1 MRKVILA
8 ILLTSLFWIVV
19 YLLVSH
25 KTKNNSTSVDIPDY
39 SEVIIGCW
47 EPIELADTKL
57 TFSKYGTMRIGDT
70 ALDINYSVNE
80 NIVKVSLFGLLD
92 TSFEIKIYNENKD
105 TYLEIFDAPQFAGK
119 YKKVDAEAVEAGQKV
134 EETVAVPE
142 QETDK
147 RPQQEARRRQPRVV
161 NRENTGASI
170 AIEETGA
177 SVAVEECEPPT
188 PDTEVAPP
196 DTPVQ
201 SPKVDGQTS
210 AQTDVRTDKQSIT
223 GVWSPVEGAE
233 YPLTITKYGT
243 VIQHINSAVNMRYQY
258 NLSGSN
264 LKIGYDRN
272 AQANVYVEN
281 GKTYLE
287 IYNSEKFSG
296 KYRLSSKAVN
306 IDGNIINA
314 SEYPTAITGKWK
326 PIFGAEY
333 PLEISKYGTVIQNIN
348 SAVNM
353 RYNYSL
359 DQDCLKIGYDKNAR
373 VAVIKNANG
382 TYLEIYNSEKFS
394 GLYKKQ

>member
-8 ILLTSLFWIVV
+8 ILLTSLFWTVV

-47 EPIELADTKL
+47 EPVELADTKL

-105 TYLEIFDAPQFAGK
+105 TYLEIFDAPQFAGN
-119 YKKVDAEAVEAGQKV
+119 YKKVDAETVEAEREV
-134 EETVAVPE
+134 EETILVPE
-142 QETDK
+142 QATDK
-147 RPQQEARRRQPRVV
+147 KTQQEARRRQPRVV
-161 NRENTGASI
+161 NRENTGAPI
-170 AIEETGA
+170 AIEETSA

-196 DTPVQ
+196 DAPIQ
-201 SPKVDGQTS
+201 SPKVEEQTPV
-210 AQTDVRTDKQSIT
+210 QTNTRTDKLSIT

-243 VIQHINSAVNMRYQY
+243 VIQHIGGSVKIRHQY
-258 NLSGSN
+258 YLSGDN
-264 LKIGYDRN
+264 LKIDYDKN
-272 AQANVYVEN
+272 AKANVYTEN

-287 IYNSEKFSG
+287 IYNSENFSG

-306 IDGNIINA
+306 INGDRVNVSDI
-314 SEYPTAITGKWK
+314 STAIVGKWK
-326 PIFGAEY
+326 PVFGAEY
-333 PLEISKYGTVIQNIN
+333 PLEISKYGTVIQNIGG
-348 SAVNM
+348 SVNI
-353 RYNYSL
+353 RHDYSL
-359 DQDCLKIGYDKNAR
+359 DQDRLKIEYDRHAK
-373 VAVIKNANG
+373 VSIIKNTNG
-382 TYLEIYNSEKFS
+382 TYLEIYNSETFS

>member
-8 ILLTSLFWIVV
+8 ILLTSLFWTVV

-25 KTKNNSTSVDIPDY
+25 RAETSDKPIDIPDY

-92 TSFEIKIYNENKD
+92 TSFEIKIYNEDKD

-119 YKKVDAEAVEAGQKV
+119 YKKVDAETVEVEQKV
-134 EETVAVPE
+134 EETMPVTE
-142 QETDK
+142 QATDK
-147 RPQQEARRRQPRVV
+147 KSQQEARRRQPRVV
-161 NRENTGASI
+161 NRE
-170 AIEETGA
+170 ETGA
-177 SVAVEECEPPT
+177 SVAVEECEPPK
-188 PDTEVAPP
+188 PDTEVEQPA
-196 DTPVQ
+196 TVQ
-201 SPKVDGQTS
+201 SSKVEEQTP
-210 AQTDVRTDKQSIT
+210 AQTDTHTDKPSIT

-233 YPLTITKYGT
+233 YSLTITKYGT

-272 AQANVYVEN
+272 AKANVYAEN

-296 KYRLSSKAVN
+296 KYRLTSKAVT
-306 IDGNIINA
+306 IGGDRVNA
-314 SEYPTAITGKWK
+314 SDYQTVIVGKWK
-326 PIFGAEY
+326 PVFGAEY

-353 RYNYSL
+353 RYDYSL
-359 DQDCLKIGYDKNAR
+359 DQDCLKIGYDRNAR
-373 VAVIKNANG
+373 VSIVKNTTG